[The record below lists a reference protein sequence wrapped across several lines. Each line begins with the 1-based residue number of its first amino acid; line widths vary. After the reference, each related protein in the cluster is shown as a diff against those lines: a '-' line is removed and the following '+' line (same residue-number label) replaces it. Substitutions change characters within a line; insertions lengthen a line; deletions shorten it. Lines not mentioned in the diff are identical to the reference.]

1 MRHSGLRVDALES
14 RLRSSS
20 DFHLMSNLF
29 GLVNSKALKLKFGD
43 ATYEFASA
51 EDFAFALAGRAGV
64 PGTRVGAL
72 VEMTAESLRREAEA
86 IRQVEQVFNDA
97 LDGSLRDV
105 TRIGPFLKEID
116 LSLISHDHDWR
127 AIIGAVNAIDEP
139 LESYKK
145 VALVK
150 YVQYLA
156 ARRQAVTAIYSV
168 KRGSRADT
176 GADADGKLRETAIF
190 DIAEVS
196 NQDVDLFIR
205 MPKGETVEIDLAMD
219 GPVAVLLAK
228 HRCRIES
235 NGKVSF
241 VDDSGRV
248 TQLRRG
254 KNIVGR
260 DTSCDVQL
268 NVAYREVSRKHL
280 IVEVADPQIIRLT
293 DISSHGTSLSPKL
306 LENTSI

>member
-1 MRHSGLRVDALES
+1 
-14 RLRSSS
+14 
-20 DFHLMSNLF
+20 MSNLF
-29 GLVNSKALKLKFGD
+29 GLASSKALKLRLGD

-72 VEMTAESLRREAEA
+72 VEMNAESLRREAEA

-105 TRIGPFLKEID
+105 TRIGPFLKEMD
-116 LSLISHDHDWR
+116 LSLISQDHDWR
-127 AIIGAVNAIDEP
+127 AIIGALNAIDEP
-139 LESYKK
+139 LEDYKK

-156 ARRQAVTAIYSV
+156 ARRQAVTAIYAV
-168 KRGSRADT
+168 KRGARPDAAADI
-176 GADADGKLRETAIF
+176 DGKLRETAIF
-190 DIAEVS
+190 DVTELANLEP
-196 NQDVDLFIR
+196 NLFMR
-205 MPKGETVEIDLAMD
+205 MPKGETVEIDLASE
-219 GPVAVLLAK
+219 GAVIVMLAK

-241 VDDSGRV
+241 VDDSGRI
-248 TQLRRG
+248 TPLRRG

-260 DTSCDVQL
+260 DTSCDAQV

-280 IVEVADPQIIRLT
+280 IIEVVDAQIIRLT

>member
-1 MRHSGLRVDALES
+1 M
-14 RLRSSS
+14 
-20 DFHLMSNLF
+20 NNIF
-29 GLVNSKALKLKFGD
+29 GLGNSKSLKLKLGEMS
-43 ATYEFASA
+43 YEFASP

-72 VEMTAESLRREAEA
+72 VDMTAESLRREAEA

-105 TRIGPFLKEID
+105 TRIGPFLKEMD
-116 LSLISHDHDWR
+116 LSLISQDHDWR
-127 AIIGAVNAIDEP
+127 AIIGTLNAIDEP
-139 LESYKK
+139 HEPYKK

-156 ARRQAVTAIYSV
+156 ARRQAVTAVYAI
-168 KRGSRADT
+168 KRGARSDG
-176 GADADGKLRETAIF
+176 GADSDSKLRETAIF
-190 DIAEVS
+190 DVS
-196 NQDVDLFIR
+196 DLADQDVDMFVR
-205 MPKGETVEIDLAMD
+205 MPKGETVEIDLEAE
-219 GPVAVLLAK
+219 GSVAVMLAK
-228 HRCRIES
+228 HPCRIDR

-248 TQLRRG
+248 TPLRRG

-260 DTSCDVQL
+260 DASCDVQV

-280 IVEVADPQIIRLT
+280 ILEVVDSRIVRLT
-293 DISSHGTSLSPKL
+293 DISSHGTSLNPRL
-306 LENTSI
+306 LDNTSI